1 MTGCQN
7 LIYLQEE
14 GCELMKSIP
23 KHILA
28 KAKSGELKPSVRIGK
43 SGITENL
50 INEIEE
56 QLNSKTLVKI
66 KLNRG
71 MFEKDDVK
79 MVWEHL
85 SSQTKSVLVLAR
97 GNIGILWKA

>member
-1 MTGCQN
+1 MTGCPN
-7 LIYLQEE
+7 KIYLQLIL
-14 GCELMKSIP
+14 GELMKSIP

-28 KAKSGELKPSVRIGK
+28 QAKSGNLKPSVRIGK

-50 INEIEE
+50 IAEIDQ
-56 QLNSKTLVKI
+56 QLNSKSLVKI
-66 KLNRG
+66 KINRG
-71 MFEKDDVK
+71 LFEKDDLK